1 MEGLEKFREAFEA
14 YSENYVIIGGTA
26 CGITMTG
33 TTVRP
38 RATHDIDMIVI
49 VEKMTADFA
58 EHFWQF
64 VRDGGYRP
72 EKRKQE
78 EGETPK
84 YGLYRFV
91 DGKPDYPEM
100 IELLSRHPDILGE
113 PKGLT
118 IEPLPTS
125 EEISSLSAIIMDD
138 DFYHFTIQHSRLTN
152 GLRHADSAALIAL
165 KARAYL
171 NLLQDKATGK
181 HVNSK
186 DIKKHRSDI
195 LKNVVIME
203 DGEITAP
210 EPIVASIRDFVSSI
224 RNDWSTLAE
233 PLAKSLDQETSF
245 IEALLEQLYSLFTT
259 GRS

>member
-26 CGITMTG
+26 CDIAMTG
-33 TTVRP
+33 TAVRP

-64 VRDGGYRP
+64 VREGGYRP
-72 EKRKQE
+72 EKRKQS
-78 EGETPK
+78 EGK
-84 YGLYRFV
+84 
-91 DGKPDYPEM
+91 
-100 IELLSRHPDILGE
+100 GE

-118 IEPLPTS
+118 IEPLPVD
-125 EEISSLSAIIMDD
+125 EETSSLSAIIMDD
-138 DFYHFTIQHSRLTN
+138 DFYHFTIDHSKLTN

-165 KARAYL
+165 KSRAYL
-171 NLLQDKATGK
+171 NLLQDKANGK

-186 DIKKHRSDI
+186 DIKKHRSDV

-203 DGEITAP
+203 DSQITAP
-210 EPIVASIRDFVSSI
+210 EPIVACIKEFVASI
-224 RNDWSTLAE
+224 RNDWDALSE
-233 PLAKSLDQETSF
+233 PLAKALDQDPSF
-245 IEALLEQLYSLFTT
+245 IEALLEQLDGLFVIEQ
-259 GRS
+259 S